1 MKKIA
6 RLNDRF
12 RRTFLGG
19 KVVISIGVQALSD
32 TIKAA
37 ALVKVATY
45 RGFTEE
51 NDPHGEHD
59 FGRFRL
65 YGHRFFWKID
75 YYDETYEAASADPS
89 DPKKTRRVLT
99 LMLADE
105 Y

>member
-19 KVVISIGVQALSD
+19 KIVISIGVHALPD
-32 TIKAA
+32 TVKAA
-37 ALVKVATY
+37 ALVSVATY
-45 RGFTEE
+45 TGFTEE

-65 YGHRFFWKID
+65 YGEDFCWKVD
-75 YYDETYEAASADPS
+75 YFDAEFKHASEDPS
-89 DPKKTRRVLT
+89 DPKKTGRVLT
-99 LMLADE
+99 VMLCRE